1 MEKKTSSR
9 FRFSRLLRKSKRIKT
24 DERGATAVEFG
35 LLALP
40 FFALM
45 SATLETGLVSLASNV
60 FESAVHDS
68 SRLIRTGQAQNEN
81 YQLADFRTQICD
93 RGFGLFDCD
102 KIKISV
108 RTLNSFTVASTPLPI
123 DVDTLDWTI
132 VENFQPGN
140 RRSIVIAEAYYK
152 WDTIFDI
159 MGFNLGS
166 LSDGSMLMGTARVW
180 RNEPF

>member
-1 MEKKTSSR
+1 MKKRPTSR
-9 FRFSRLLRKSKRIKT
+9 FPLNLVLRKSKRLKR

-45 SATLETGLVSLASNV
+45 GATLETGLVSLASNV
-60 FESAVHDS
+60 FESAVNDS
-68 SRLIRTGQAQNEN
+68 SRLIRTGQAQNQS
-81 YQLADFRTQICD
+81 YSLSDFRNEICD
-93 RGFGLFDCD
+93 RAFGLFACD
-102 KIKISV
+102 EIKVSV
-108 RTLNSFTVASTPLPI
+108 RTLTDFNSANTISPV
-123 DVDTLDWTI
+123 DVDTADWTI
-132 VENFQPGN
+132 AENYQPGVGRN
-140 RRSIVIAEAYYK
+140 VVIAEAYYK

-166 LSDGSMLMGTARVW
+166 LSDGTMLMGAARVW